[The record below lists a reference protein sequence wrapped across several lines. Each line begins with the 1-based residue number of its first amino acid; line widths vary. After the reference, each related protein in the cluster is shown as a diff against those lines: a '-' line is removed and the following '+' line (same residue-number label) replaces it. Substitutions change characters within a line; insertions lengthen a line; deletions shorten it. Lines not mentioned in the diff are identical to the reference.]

1 MDKTGFFLTRL
12 LRCFLREYIENTP
25 MTQFQYE
32 QFRDVYMYCNTFP
45 GAKSLHQTTDRYMH
59 LLITHLE
66 EFHPLVAEVVHEHEM
81 MLRKVFDGDYLK
93 MKRWAKPGYVHIC
106 YSFEAKV
113 NNGRTT
119 VVPVYADSPDKIEV
133 EYRDVDIKS
142 KPRWMAPDGKQVS
155 KSAKQVP
162 ASLTPATEQMP
173 EPMPQIVTPTE
184 PQPEPIDPQS
194 ASTQVNK
201 EDSGQKSLFQE
212 MFESKEMALGN
223 PSDEAKLVALRLMAN
238 ACGIK
243 KQDIKLVTE
252 ALPHLSEKDANNMR
266 SYISRMR
273 EKSGVGIRKADL
285 DFRSSHNTPERNTI
299 LNLCERLKP
308 LFEKKGYRCPD
319 LLKP

>member
-1 MDKTGFFLTRL
+1 MKQRTPFKVLFK
-12 LRCFLREYIENTP
+12 CFLREYIEHTP
-25 MTQFQYE
+25 MTRPQHALFTQAYLNSGAFLHGVKQKNLQTEQYMKMLIRYFEENYPPVAKVIHAHE
-32 QFRDVYMYCNTFP
+32 Q
-45 GAKSLHQTTDRYMH
+45 
-59 LLITHLE
+59 
-66 EFHPLVAEVVHEHEM
+66 
-81 MLRKVFDGDYLK
+81 MLREVFDGDYLK
-93 MKRWAKPGYVHIC
+93 MNRWAKPGDRHIN

-113 NNGRTT
+113 NNGITT

-133 EYRDVDIKS
+133 EYRDVNLKS
-142 KPRWMAPDGKQVS
+142 KPKWRAPDGKLVS
-155 KSAKQVP
+155 KSAKHAP

-173 EPMPQIVTPTE
+173 ELVALVVTPTA
-184 PQPEPIDPQS
+184 PQPEPTELLP
-194 ASTQVNK
+194 ASTQVNQ

-212 MFESKEMALGN
+212 MFESKEMAWGN

-243 KQDIKLVTE
+243 KQDTKLVTE

-273 EKSGVGIRKADL
+273 NRSGVEKGKADL
-285 DFRSSHNTPERNTI
+285 DFRNSPNTPERNTI